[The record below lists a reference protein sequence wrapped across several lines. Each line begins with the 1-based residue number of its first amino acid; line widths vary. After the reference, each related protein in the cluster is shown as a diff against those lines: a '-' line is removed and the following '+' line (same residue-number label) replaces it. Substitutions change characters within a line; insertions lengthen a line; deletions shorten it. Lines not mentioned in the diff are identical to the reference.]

1 MWCPVW
7 HNTQPASPSKTP
19 ARYCLRSH
27 YIYMSQYKPLI
38 PCRYYNKK
46 GILEDLT
53 AKLVLELN
61 ILSIS
66 NRQTNGWRD
75 LNSRQNQWHIASLK
89 LKPELGYN
97 LEVYHKSAFITHW
110 ALHKNLNFP
119 ATYYQ
124 LALAVGSIY
133 YAVCNIHSYMQWQNG
148 ITVTSTK

>member
-1 MWCPVW
+1 MSSLTHHKHHSVLS
-7 HNTQPASPSKTP
+7 HTP
-19 ARYCLRSH
+19 PRYCLRSH
-27 YIYMSQYKPLI
+27 NIYMSQYKPLI

-66 NRQTNGWRD
+66 NRQTNGCRD
-75 LNSRQNQWHIASLK
+75 LNSRQNQWHIASWK

-97 LEVYHKSAFITHW
+97 LGVNHKSAFITHW
-110 ALHKNLNFP
+110 VLHKNLNFP

-124 LALAVGSIY
+124 LALAGGFIC

-148 ITVTSTK
+148 ITVTPTK